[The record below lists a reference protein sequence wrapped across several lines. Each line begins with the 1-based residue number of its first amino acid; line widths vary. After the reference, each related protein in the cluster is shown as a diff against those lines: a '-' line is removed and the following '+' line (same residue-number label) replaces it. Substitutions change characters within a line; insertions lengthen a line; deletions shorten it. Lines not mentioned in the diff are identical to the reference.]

1 MTDPTSSGGG
11 EDIGTARIN
20 LVVNSQTFDSSI
32 TASERAVAQMSQ
44 SAQEAYNQLNAA
56 EKRRVD
62 SLIRQADLLGKTRA
76 EQIAYNAET
85 KIGGDLGAEIAAKA
99 LAQQAAMAAA
109 SGAAK
114 ELAGTLNTFSDAQLF
129 KVNQALAT
137 FKANAAQAAL
147 ASGAGAGETDAQ
159 AAARI
164 AAMVQASAAEQIAAN
179 TAVSASNAE
188 TAASAT
194 ASAAAQVASEAES
207 VAALN
212 AATLAK
218 GQAYARL
225 QLAMQGNLATA
236 AGMAEA
242 EFALDEAMAAGAI
255 SASEQA
261 AYFAR
266 LAAAE
271 TAATV
276 ATEAN
281 TAANVENAA
290 SFSLNARA
298 TRELGAI
305 VDELASGN
313 FGRLKT
319 SLAAFANQSGLI
331 KAAFSATGAAVI
343 AAGAAIALFVTGLVE
358 GSNESERLEK
368 SVIASG
374 NALAASG
381 SQLNASAVAVGRL
394 TGEWGDARK
403 AIELLASSGQA
414 GGAGFAGIAEQAV
427 NMAKVTGLS
436 IDKAVQEIDKIGEK
450 PAETIAKLNEQYHF
464 LTVAQYDQIAALEAE
479 GRTRD
484 AARIADQADA
494 DAMAQRAQ
502 QIEANAGLLE
512 RAGHAVAQA
521 WDKAWDSIKGI
532 GRGPSIGDQIAEIQ
546 NQIKQLTT
554 PHLDRAGNLVQ
565 QQGGAQLASLQAQ
578 LAQLQT
584 KQATDAFDQSSKALQ
599 GQLTQDA
606 IAAQQRLAKFDTPK
620 DVLDNTLKQANE
632 DHLKALYGVVDPA
645 KRAQIN
651 AEYEDQVKEAHNA
664 YLRAIKKLEGP
675 KTPDPY
681 QSLNGLVQRAQVDD
695 NNFGLDDNRQTK
707 QVQQILAIVDAGAKL
722 IASHQNVA
730 KVQAEVA
737 TGVAALNDLYAK
749 QAAQLKEKNAAAIE
763 QYVVL
768 LDKQNDALQKNV
780 DNQVARLSMGSKEYE
795 RQQQLNEV
803 MSKGVEQ
810 VQKLQAERDA
820 VAAKD
825 GDTSVLDKE
834 ITLAQANIDKQ
845 LQIVTK
851 GYARIDAAQEDW
863 KNGAVKAFEDFRDS
877 ADNVAGQ
884 ADQAF
889 TNLFDGMAN
898 GVADF
903 VTTGKLN
910 FKSLV
915 TSFLTD
921 LARMEA
927 RILES
932 KALSAI
938 FSSFGG
944 GSSGSGVGFEYSS
957 GNGPL
962 MSSGYDSSMFAAS
975 ANGNVFASA
984 DLSRYSGQIVDRPT
998 TFAFA
1003 KGAGLMGEAG
1013 PEAIMPLT
1021 RTSDGKLGVTAPGG
1035 GGGVVVNLAVNVDNK
1050 GGMTSST
1057 SSSTGGN
1064 SQADIA
1070 RQFGERMKQVSLDTI
1085 ANQLLPGG
1093 LLWKMKHA

>member
-56 EKRRVD
+56 EKRRAD
-62 SLIRQADLLGKTRA
+62 NLIRQADLLGKTRA
-76 EQIAYNAET
+76 EQIAYNAQT
-85 KIGGDLGAEIAAKA
+85 KIGGDLGDQIAAKA
-99 LAQQAAMAAA
+99 LAQQAAMDAANGSAKQLAA
-109 SGAAK
+109 S
-114 ELAGTLNTFSDAQLF
+114 LNTFSDAQLF
-129 KVNQALAT
+129 RVNQALST

-147 ASGAGAGETDAQ
+147 ASGTGAGETDAQ

-164 AAMVQASAAEQIAAN
+164 AAMVKASAADQIEAN
-179 TAVSASNAE
+179 TAVAASNVDV
-188 TAASAT
+188 AASAS
-194 ASAAAQVASEAES
+194 ASAAAQVASDAETA
-207 VAALN
+207 AALN

-218 GQAYARL
+218 GEAYARL

-236 AGMAEA
+236 AGMTEA
-242 EFALDEAMAAGAI
+242 EFALDEAMATGAI
-255 SASEQA
+255 TASEQA
-261 AYFAR
+261 AYFTR

-281 TAANVENAA
+281 TVANGENAA

-319 SLAAFANQSGLI
+319 SVAAFLNQSGLL
-331 KAAFSATGAAVI
+331 KMAFSATGGAVL
-343 AAGAAIALFVTGLVE
+343 AAGAAITLLVTGIIKGTLE
-358 GSNESERLEK
+358 ASNLEK
-368 SVIASG
+368 AVVSTG
-374 NALAASG
+374 NAIGASEG
-381 SQLNASAVAVGRL
+381 QLNASAVAVGRL
-394 TGEWGDARK
+394 TGEWSDARK
-403 AIELLASSGQA
+403 AIELLSASGID

-427 NMAKVTGLS
+427 NMSKVTGES
-436 IDKAVQEIDKIGEK
+436 VDKAVQEIQKIGEK

-464 LTVAQYDQIAALEAE
+464 LTTAQYDEIAALEAE

-484 AARIADQADA
+484 AARLANQADA

-502 QIEANAGLLE
+502 QIQDNAGLLE
-512 RAGHAVAQA
+512 RAAHAVAEA
-521 WDKAWDSIKGI
+521 WNKAWDSIKGI
-532 GRGPSIGDQIAEIQ
+532 GRGPSVGDQIAEIQ
-546 NQIKQLTT
+546 AQIKQLTT

-565 QQGGAQLASLQAQ
+565 QQGGDELASLQAK
-578 LAQLQT
+578 LQALQQ
-584 KQATDAFDQSSKALQ
+584 KSATDAFDQSTKALQ
-599 GQLTQDA
+599 GELNQDA
-606 IAAQQRLAKFDTPK
+606 IAAQQRLAKYDTPK
-620 DVLDNTLKQANE
+620 DVLDNTLKKANE
-632 DHLKALYGVVDPA
+632 DHLAALYGVVDPA
-645 KRAQIN
+645 ARARIN

-675 KTPDPY
+675 KTPDPFE
-681 QSLNGLVQRAQVDD
+681 SLNGLVQRAQVQD
-695 NNFGLDDNRQTK
+695 NNFGQDDNRQTK
-707 QVQQILAIVDAGAKL
+707 QVEEILKIVDAGAKL
-722 IASHQNVA
+722 IKNHQDIA

-737 TGVAALNDLYAK
+737 TGVSALNDLYAK
-749 QAAQLKEKNAAAIE
+749 EAQQIQEKNAAAIE
-763 QYVVL
+763 QYTVL
-768 LDKQNDALQKNV
+768 LDKQNEALQKTI
-780 DNQVARLSMGSKEYE
+780 DNQVARLSMGSQEFE
-795 RQQQLNEV
+795 RQQQLNDITA
-803 MSKGVEQ
+803 KGVEQ

-820 VAAKD
+820 VAAKN

-845 LQIVTK
+845 LQIVTR
-851 GYARIDAAQEDW
+851 GYAQIDDAQKNW
-863 KNGAVKAFEDFRDS
+863 KNGAIKAFEDFRDS

-889 TNLFDGMAN
+889 TSLFDGMAN
-898 GVADF
+898 GLATF

-921 LARMEA
+921 LTRMEA

-932 KALSAI
+932 KALSSI

-944 GSSGSGVGFEYSS
+944 GSSVSGVGFEYSS

-962 MSSGYDSSMFAAS
+962 MSSGYDSSMFAS

-1021 RTSDGKLGVTAPGG
+1021 RTSDGKLGVAAPGG
-1035 GGGVVVNLAVNVDNK
+1035 SGGVVVNLAVNVDSK
-1050 GGMTSST
+1050 GGVTSST
-1057 SSSTGGN
+1057 SSAAGGT
-1064 SQADIA
+1064 SQADMA

-1093 LLWKMKHA
+1093 LLWKLKNA